1 MICRIG
7 ESDNVDVVA
16 LRVVDL
22 PNPGVELVVGDT
34 APVRRLFVVHWFSAV
49 HVGAGA
55 RVRVHVHDAGVADSG
70 VVPRAISWWRGLG
83 TMVKGILKI
92 KQIAGLIKVTL
103 GTFLKQKLGRPIK
116 LKLSDKNSFKK
127 LSIGKARA

>member
-7 ESDNVDVVA
+7 ESVNVDVVA

-34 APVRRLFVVHWFSAV
+34 APVGWLFVVDRFSAV

-55 RVRVHVHDAGVADSG
+55 GVRVHVHDAGVADSG

-92 KQIAGLIKVTL
+92 KQMAGLIKVTL
-103 GTFLKQKLGRPIK
+103 GTLKQKLGRPIK
-116 LKLSDKNSFKK
+116 EKLSDKNSFKK